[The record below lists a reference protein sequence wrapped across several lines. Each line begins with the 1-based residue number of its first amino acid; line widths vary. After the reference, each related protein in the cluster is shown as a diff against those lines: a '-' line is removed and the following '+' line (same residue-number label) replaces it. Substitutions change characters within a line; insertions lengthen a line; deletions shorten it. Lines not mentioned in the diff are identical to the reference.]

1 MKEKDLDQKTNQE
14 ETKLEWEA
22 PKLYCL
28 DKRETE
34 GGVTIPTTEATEGSP
49 ASLSS

>member
-1 MKEKDLDQKTNQE
+1 MKEKDLDKKINQE

-28 DKRETE
+28 DKGKTE
-34 GGVTIPTTEATEGSP
+34 GGYSALVPTETNSYNP
-49 ASLSS
+49 S